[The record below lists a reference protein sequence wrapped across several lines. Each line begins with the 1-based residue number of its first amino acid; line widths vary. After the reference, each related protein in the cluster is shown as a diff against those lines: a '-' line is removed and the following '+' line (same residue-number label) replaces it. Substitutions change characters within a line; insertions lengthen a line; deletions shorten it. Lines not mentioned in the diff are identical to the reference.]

1 MTATKRFVQAHP
13 ILFYSVLTFA
23 ISWGAVLLM
32 VGPGGFPIVADK
44 VQLVGMAM
52 LLGPT
57 VAGLLSTYLAAGGPG
72 LRALGSRLVRWRV
85 GLGRYAF
92 ALLTAP
98 LATAIALAIL
108 RLSSDR
114 FTPNI
119 VTTDDV
125 GALLVNGIV
134 AGLFVGIFEEL
145 GWTGFAV
152 PQMRRSHDVVTTGL
166 LVGLLWGAW
175 HFILFWEADTF
186 SAALPFAL
194 LLARLSSWLLAYRV
208 LMVWLYDGTQS
219 LFVTI
224 LMHVSLVAS
233 TVIIEPP
240 LLGADL
246 LAYILVRAF
255 LFWVLVGAVVL
266 LQRRT
271 ASSQAA

>member
-1 MTATKRFVQAHP
+1 MTATKRFVSQHP
-13 ILFYSVLTFA
+13 ILFYSILTFA
-23 ISWGAVLLM
+23 ISWGAVLIM
-32 VGPGGFPIVADK
+32 VGPGGFPIAADQ
-44 VQLVGMAM
+44 VQLVGVAM

-57 VAGLLSTYLAAGGPG
+57 VAGLVSTYLTAGGAGMRG
-72 LRALGSRLVRWRV
+72 LWSRLVKWRV
-85 GLGRYAF
+85 GLGWYAF

-114 FTPNI
+114 FTPSI
-119 VTTDDV
+119 LTTGDV
-125 GALLVNGIV
+125 GTLLVNGIV

-152 PQMRRSHDVVTTGL
+152 PQMRRSHGVLATGL

-186 SAALPFAL
+186 SAAMPFAL
-194 LLARLSSWLLAYRV
+194 LLARLFSWLLAYRV

-219 LFVTI
+219 LFVTM
-224 LMHVSLVAS
+224 LMHVSLVAG
-233 TVIIEPP
+233 TVIVEPP

-246 LAYILVRAF
+246 LAYILVRAV
-255 LFWVLVGAVVL
+255 LFWAMVGAVIL

-271 ASSQAA
+271 AASQAA